1 MHSITSKK
9 DAFFFITTTE
19 EIAQDIKQLCCG
31 ANASVLGVDTTFNL
45 CNMWVTRNRK
55 YNPNLLVH
63 TLFYFTKDDKTFSR
77 LGHLNFLTRT
87 QN

>member
-19 EIAQDIKQLCCG
+19 DIKQLCCG

-45 CNMWVTRNRK
+45 CNMWVTDIK
-55 YNPNLLVH
+55 KEVSV
-63 TLFYFTKDDKTFSR
+63 KK
-77 LGHLNFLTRT
+77 
-87 QN
+87 QEI